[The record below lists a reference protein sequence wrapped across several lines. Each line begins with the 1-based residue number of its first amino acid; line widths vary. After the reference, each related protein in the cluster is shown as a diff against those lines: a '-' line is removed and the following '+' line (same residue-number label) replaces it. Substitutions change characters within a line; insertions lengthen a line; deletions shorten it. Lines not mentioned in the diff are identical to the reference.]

1 MGRNTKNFALR
12 KTANEALEARQFRAV
27 HRYARSGEY
36 KARRII
42 DMIRGL
48 PVNRALDLLSVDRH
62 RATPMVRRVL
72 ESAVAN
78 ALQDAAVRANRLVV
92 SQAWV
97 GGGPLLMGRHRWRP
111 GPQGRAFPIRKRT
124 CHIHVYVA
132 DPQVAPPAEASAP
145 PAESQAADA
154 AAEPTEKKAKSK
166 APKQS
171 AKSKESS

>member
-1 MGRNTKNFALR
+1 MGRITKNYPRGKAEPTLQQ
-12 KTANEALEARQFRAV
+12 ARQFRAV

-48 PVNRALDLLSVDRH
+48 PVNRALDLLSIDRH

-78 ALQDAAVRANRLVV
+78 ALQDAGVRANRLVV

-97 GGGPLLMGRHRWRP
+97 GGGPLLMGRHRWRS

-124 CHIHVYVA
+124 CHIHIYVA
-132 DPQVAPPAEASAP
+132 DPQVA
-145 PAESQAADA
+145 A
-154 AAEPTEKKAKSK
+154 AAEAAEAAKENS
-166 APKQS
+166 
-171 AKSKESS
+171 

>member
-1 MGRNTKNFALR
+1 MGRITKNQPRSKAAPELAR
-12 KTANEALEARQFRAV
+12 ARQFRAV

-78 ALQDAAVRANRLVV
+78 ALQDTAVRANRLVV

-97 GGGPLLMGRHRWRP
+97 GGGPLLMGRHRWRS

-124 CHIHVYVA
+124 CHIHIHVA
-132 DPQVAPPAEASAP
+132 DPELAP
-145 PAESQAADA
+145 Q
-154 AAEPTEKKAKSK
+154 EKS
-166 APKQS
+166 
-171 AKSKESS
+171 

>member
-1 MGRNTKNFALR
+1 M
-12 KTANEALEARQFRAV
+12 
-27 HRYARSGEY
+27 HRYARTGEY

-78 ALQDAAVRANRLVV
+78 ALQDAEVRANRLVV
-92 SQAWV
+92 SRAFV

-124 CHIHVYVA
+124 CHIHIWVA
-132 DPQVAPPAEASAP
+132 DPQLAPAG
-145 PAESQAADA
+145 A
-154 AAEPTEKKAKSK
+154 AAGEEKN
-166 APKQS
+166 
-171 AKSKESS
+171 

>member
-1 MGRNTKNFALR
+1 MGRITKNFALN
-12 KTANEALEARQFRAV
+12 KAPAEARTARQFRAV
-27 HRYARSGEY
+27 HRYARSGDY

-62 RATPMVRRVL
+62 RVTPMVRRVL

-78 ALQDAAVRANRLVV
+78 ALQDTAVRANRLVV

-97 GGGPLLMGRHRWRP
+97 GGGPLLMGRQRWRP

-124 CHIHVYVA
+124 CHIHIYVA
-132 DPQVAPPAEASAP
+132 DPQVGAPRADSAEAA
-145 PAESQAADA
+145 QAQ
-154 AAEPTEKKAKSK
+154 ENS
-166 APKQS
+166 
-171 AKSKESS
+171 